1 MEGLGQLD
9 PAPPGENLALKTL
22 TEVSGY
28 VEHVQMLMELVQA
41 GGGRVPSGTN
51 SKVPVETVAQIVPYD
66 LDQACEDVFIPRDT
80 IAGIIDRLTRKLNVV
95 LQGPPGVGKTYVA
108 RRLAWLL
115 MEEKD
120 DNRVGLVQF
129 HQSMG
134 YEDFVQGFRPQA
146 GSAGFRRKDGA
157 FLDFCRRASLDHGR
171 KWVFIIDE
179 INRGNISKILGELL
193 MLIEHDKRSARY
205 AARLALHED
214 DDAPFHVPKNV
225 HIIGLMNTA
234 DRSLAVVDHAL
245 RRRFSFIDIAPAFGQ
260 TGLKAWLERYW
271 EEDVAEA
278 IDHRLLE
285 LNRIIAGDH
294 DLGAGFRIGH
304 SHFWDQQPD
313 LRQTWDDY
321 RTIIDSDI
329 APLLRE
335 YWFDRPDEISNR
347 VDALLEGMDA

>member
-1 MEGLGQLD
+1 
-9 PAPPGENLALKTL
+9 
-22 TEVSGY
+22 
-28 VEHVQMLMELVQA
+28 
-41 GGGRVPSGTN
+41 
-51 SKVPVETVAQIVPYD
+51 
-66 LDQACEDVFIPRDT
+66 
-80 IAGIIDRLTRKLNVV
+80 
-95 LQGPPGVGKTYVA
+95 
-108 RRLAWLL
+108 

-120 DNRVGLVQF
+120 DSRVGLVQF

-157 FLDFCRRASLDHGR
+157 FLDFCRRASQDPGR

-179 INRGNISKILGELL
+179 INRGNISKIFGELL

-214 DDAPFHVPKNV
+214 GDASFHVPKNV

-260 TGLKAWLERYW
+260 PSLKDWLERYW
-271 EEDVAEA
+271 EDDVAAA
-278 IDHRLLE
+278 IDLRLLE

-304 SHFWDQQPD
+304 SHFCDQQPD
-313 LRQTWDDY
+313 LRQTWEDY

-335 YWFDRPDEISNR
+335 YWFDRPDEISSR
-347 VDALLEGMDA
+347 VDALLEGLDV